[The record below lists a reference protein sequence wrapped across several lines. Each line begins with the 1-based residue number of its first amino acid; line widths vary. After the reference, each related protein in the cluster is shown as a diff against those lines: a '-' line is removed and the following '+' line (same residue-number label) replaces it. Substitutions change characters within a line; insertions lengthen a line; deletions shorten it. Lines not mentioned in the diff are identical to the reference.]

1 MDGSISD
8 FLPLVR
14 LLSLSSDIPVICE
27 LRPPDFGNKVRRSMA
42 ILLTHA
48 FLAITTIAIG
58 LLAMRAVKLSSS
70 HSRFGEIYHWLMLAT
85 CLSALALSYSRG
97 RATIFTYL
105 TPPSYAFALV
115 GYLMAKFRPVHWLQW
130 HIIGQAS
137 SYIALITGV
146 FFQLV
151 PRLWRS
157 DIMFLGFSMDFWVT
171 LLTPGIA
178 GSFFIGNTV
187 KKWSGVRFR
196 KGRIQTFSEPSST
209 GE

>member
-1 MDGSISD
+1 
-8 FLPLVR
+8 
-14 LLSLSSDIPVICE
+14 
-27 LRPPDFGNKVRRSMA
+27 MA

-48 FLAITTIAIG
+48 FLAVTTIAIG
-58 LLAMRAVKLSSS
+58 LLAMRAVKFSSS

-130 HIIGQAS
+130 HIIAQAS

-151 PRLWRS
+151 PRIWRS
-157 DIMFLGFSMDFWVT
+157 DIMFLGFSLDFWVT

-178 GSFFIGNTV
+178 GSLFIGNTV
-187 KKWSGVRFR
+187 KKWSGVRLHKR
-196 KGRIQTFSEPSST
+196 RIQTFSESSST

>member
-1 MDGSISD
+1 MT
-8 FLPLVR
+8 
-14 LLSLSSDIPVICE
+14 
-27 LRPPDFGNKVRRSMA
+27 

-48 FLAITTIAIG
+48 SLAIATIGIG
-58 LLAMRAVKLSSS
+58 FLTMKAVKFSSS
-70 HSRFGEIYHWLMLAT
+70 HPSLGELYHWLMLAT

-115 GYLMAKFRPVHWLQW
+115 GYLMAKYRPVHWLQW

-137 SYIALITGV
+137 SYVALITGV

-151 PRLWRS
+151 PRIWRS
-157 DIMFLGFSMDFWVT
+157 DVMFLGFSLDFWVT

-178 GSFFIGNTV
+178 GSFLIGDTV
-187 KKWSGVRFR
+187 KKWSRVRIPKR
-196 KGRIQTFSEPSST
+196 RLDIFSDSNSI